1 MKRFVLPIVVA
12 ITVVLVGCSSQ
23 AIDDTTVSAKVKSK
37 LAGDPQT
44 SAIKIG
50 VQTNAGVVTLSG
62 TVPTNVEKDK
72 AEQIAKNTDGVKRVV
87 NDIRVNPESLGATN
101 IEKKVGEATKS
112 AGETVSDTAILAKLK
127 AKFIADGITGTTVDV
142 TKGEVVL
149 KGQVDDAQKKAKAEE
164 LAKQTDGV
172 KGVKNELIV
181 KKLKSA

>member
-62 TVPTNVEKDK
+62 TVPTDAEKDK

-112 AGETVSDTAILAKLK
+112 AGETVSD
-127 AKFIADGITGTTVDV
+127 
-142 TKGEVVL
+142 
-149 KGQVDDAQKKAKAEE
+149 
-164 LAKQTDGV
+164 
-172 KGVKNELIV
+172 
-181 KKLKSA
+181 